1 MLPVR
6 PCGVTYVQFVRT
18 APLPDPSPD
27 FHSVLRSLLLT
38 VKTEAKKPSSTLA
51 FLVSFGISTP
61 VTFTSGPT
69 FSLSLLFVLHVI
81 GESLLVVLDIPC
93 QMQL

>member
-6 PCGVTYVQFVRT
+6 LCGVMYVQFVKT
-18 APLPDPSPD
+18 APSPNPSPD
-27 FHSVLRSLLLT
+27 FQSGPRSLLLT

-51 FLVSFGISTP
+51 FLVSFGISAP

-69 FSLSLLFVLHVI
+69 FSLNLPFVLHVI
-81 GESLLVVLDIPC
+81 GESFLVVLDIPC
-93 QMQL
+93 QIQL